1 MGFGFGY
8 VDFGGGSL
16 IMWVPSIMMLGFLLV
31 QPKHNQMFERPK
43 TPPVSHAPLVSNIGA
58 LIMGIG
64 WMGWVLSNPFH
75 IADTN
80 VHWGRTSLSLVLGM
94 AGAAAS
100 SQLYGWLVAGA
111 PEMLLAARGF
121 SAGWAVLLVGAP
133 FFPPWLALVL
143 GLLSG
148 IVFPFIHF
156 FIESRSMLRNAA
168 GILALGLTAG
178 PIGVLS
184 VALFADGRWGQN
196 WNRMATIGDTVLS
209 EAINQQTGVGGVFT
223 SGNIDQLKAQVIG
236 LGALGLWG
244 LFWGLGFGL
253 VVRLFSGTEPQEK
266 DADITENSED
276 TTFEGVGGFVSEELA
291 TPAEID
297 LEEGL
302 VNDLDIKVK
311 DELVNEGNES
321 DNIQDED

>member
-31 QPKHNQMFERPK
+31 QPKYNLTFERPK
-43 TPPVSHAPLVSNIGA
+43 TPPVSHAPLVSNLGA

-75 IADTN
+75 ITGTN
-80 VHWGRTSLSLVLGM
+80 VYWGRTSLSLVLGM

-100 SQLYGWLVAGA
+100 SQLYGWLVAGS
-111 PEMLLAARGF
+111 PEMLLVARGF

-133 FFPPWLALVL
+133 FFSPWLAFVI

-148 IVFPFIHF
+148 FLFPFIHF
-156 FIESRSMLRNAA
+156 FIESRSVLRNAA

-178 PIGVLS
+178 PIGALS

-196 WNRMATIGDTVLS
+196 WNGMATIGDTILA
-209 EAINQQTGVGGVFT
+209 EAINQQTGVGGVFI

-244 LFWGLGFGL
+244 LIWGLGFGV
-253 VVRLFSGTEPQEK
+253 VVRLFSRLGPQDKEV
-266 DADITENSED
+266 DIVEDSED
-276 TTFEGVGGFVSEELA
+276 TPVQSVVEFVSEELA
-291 TPAEID
+291 TPAISE
-297 LEEGL
+297 L
-302 VNDLDIKVK
+302 VESQVFDSDIVVK
-311 DELVNEGNES
+311 DEMEDQGSES
-321 DNIQDED
+321 DILQDED